1 MSKTDLTNTVEWNTI
16 NWRKVQKVVFKL
28 QKRIYQASIAWK
40 CQKRRENYR
49 KHSLTPITPN

>member
-16 NWRKVQKVVFKL
+16 NWRKVQKAVFKL

-40 CQKRRENYR
+40 CQKSQKVTEN
-49 KHSLTPITPN
+49 TP